1 MPLLPVPTAVSEIP
15 GNFLASAIW
24 NASVANAIGFLTNP
38 PIATLIQTSTQS
50 IPTSASTAVTWPTPT
65 VDTYGGYASGTPT
78 RYTPQV
84 AGYYLCIGNLG
95 FAATSA
101 VGARDAQIEKNG
113 TTVVNEVGV
122 GNAGTAYSTVIGVV
136 SMVFCN
142 GTSDYIEL
150 YANQNSGGALAS
162 VVSGRTSLTVMW
174 IHA

>member
-1 MPLLPVPTAVSEIP
+1 MPLPVPIP
-15 GNFLASAIW
+15 YNWNVGDTGNAALLDAAIRDP
-24 NASVANAIGFLTNP
+24 ITFLTNP
-38 PIATLIQTSTQS
+38 PIATLVQTSTQS
-50 IPTSASTAVTWPTPT
+50 IATSTSTAVTWPTPT
-65 VDTYGGYASGTPT
+65 VDTYSGWASGTPT

-122 GNAGTAYSTVIGVV
+122 GNAGTSYSTVIGVV

-150 YANQNSGGALAS
+150 YANQNSGGALAT